1 MTEAVSAFPGWDLS
15 EAIAKINTALGAG
28 RAEVRLNY
36 ARGIADFTIKSFD
49 SQVTGVLATAESED
63 EVNQISGLINAAF
76 EDAVNQLD
84 TDLTEIIEEAS
95 GVEGLES
102 RIEETRAY
110 ADEIRASAGEK
121 ARYGKAKAE
130 LAVAGKRGEIT
141 LNNIQVAMKARFDG
155 AKTHDEVDQVLEDT
169 EFDVKTASRLV
180 NNQLDDIMDNNNL
193 YGTPSEKSTEKLRT
207 AMGKDVEKLQGR
219 AVQQAKK
226 RKAALDREEANRA
239 RKYYNEVKATA
250 DKAAKN
256 VSSYERVRL
265 LYIDKVQSAA
275 NDTAREK
282 AQANVKKYEAM
293 ILEQKEIQ
301 AAAQKEADR
310 LKEASDNA
318 EALANIA
325 EEMATAKEE
334 TDAVIQGLVDSME
347 KVDLEI
353 LKRNGQIEKAYESID

>member
-1 MTEAVSAFPGWDLS
+1 MKEAVKAFPGWDLS
-15 EAIAKINTALGAG
+15 EAVAKINTALGAG

-63 EVNQISGLINAAF
+63 EVNQISGLINSAF

-84 TDLTEIIEEAS
+84 TDLTEIIDEAA

-102 RIEETRAY
+102 RIEEARAY
-110 ADEIRASAGEK
+110 ADEIRAGASERAT
-121 ARYGKAKAE
+121 YGKAKAE

-207 AMGKDVEKLQGR
+207 AMSKDVERLQGR
-219 AVQQAKK
+219 A
-226 RKAALDREEANRA
+226 
-239 RKYYNEVKATA
+239 
-250 DKAAKN
+250 
-256 VSSYERVRL
+256 
-265 LYIDKVQSAA
+265 
-275 NDTAREK
+275 
-282 AQANVKKYEAM
+282 
-293 ILEQKEIQ
+293 IQ
-301 AAAQKEADR
+301 
-310 LKEASDNA
+310 
-318 EALANIA
+318 
-325 EEMATAKEE
+325 
-334 TDAVIQGLVDSME
+334 
-347 KVDLEI
+347 
-353 LKRNGQIEKAYESID
+353 